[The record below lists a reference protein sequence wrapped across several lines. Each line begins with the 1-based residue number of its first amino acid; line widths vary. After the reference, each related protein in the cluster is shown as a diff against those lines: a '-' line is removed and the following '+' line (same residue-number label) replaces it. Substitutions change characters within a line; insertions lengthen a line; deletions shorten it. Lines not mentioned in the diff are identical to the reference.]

1 MLRKKSILLVVMV
14 ALLAIVNANA
24 ESTMTFVA
32 GGDVCTPMTVTV
44 GGNSYTVYSSLTIGS
59 VSGTVRAVDCRGHK
73 LTYSYLHRGN
83 SYDFADTYTFQMA
96 YDPDYDSSSS
106 SDSYGSSSN
115 YGSSDNMDNLGRSV
129 GNGVGNLLFGLGGGA
144 EGEAYPSLQALIGF
158 SRCYGQNLRL
168 RYTGSG
174 CNVYGSIGKD
184 WVCDSEFGDR
194 ILWNAG
200 IGSYFAFGPGSD
212 PSMDIAA
219 GLSCGQLAQYEKI
232 SLMIDVDY
240 TFWIGRWRRVG
251 LFAGGSFGWG
261 DFGQVFN
268 SDETGNMGKF
278 AWSLEAGFVLRL
290 ANF

>member
-1 MLRKKSILLVVMV
+1 MV
-14 ALLAIVNANA
+14 L
-24 ESTMTFVA
+24 
-32 GGDVCTPMTVTV
+32 
-44 GGNSYTVYSSLTIGS
+44 
-59 VSGTVRAVDCRGHK
+59 
-73 LTYSYLHRGN
+73 
-83 SYDFADTYTFQMA
+83 
-96 YDPDYDSSSS
+96 
-106 SDSYGSSSN
+106 
-115 YGSSDNMDNLGRSV
+115 
-129 GNGVGNLLFGLGGGA
+129 

-194 ILWNAG
+194 ILWNVG

-261 DFGQVFN
+261 DFGQVFLIPTRLKIWAN
-268 SDETGNMGKF
+268 SHGT
-278 AWSLEAGFVLRL
+278 
-290 ANF
+290 